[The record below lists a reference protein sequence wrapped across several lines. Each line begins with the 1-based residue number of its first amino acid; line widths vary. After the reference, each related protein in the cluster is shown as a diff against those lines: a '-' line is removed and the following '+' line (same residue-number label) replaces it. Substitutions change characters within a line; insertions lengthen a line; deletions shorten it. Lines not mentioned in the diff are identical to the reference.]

1 MGHILSYEG
10 WKVDEKKVLAIK
22 DMDPPKDITQLK
34 RFMGMMNHIQKFLP
48 KISDQT
54 ETLR

>member
-22 DMDPPKDITQLK
+22 DMDPPKDITELK
-34 RFMGMMNHIQKFLP
+34 RFMGMINYIQNFLP
-48 KISDQT
+48 KISD
-54 ETLR
+54 